1 MKLYYKFSIYNRLF
15 ANDKNKLEQIIAKLG
30 HKITIIEQGTNQYLC
45 IDIVTEMSNDDI
57 LALGLLI
64 GSVINR

>member
-1 MKLYYKFSIYNRLF
+1 MKLYYKFSIYNWLF
-15 ANDKNKLEQIIAKLG
+15 AHDKAKLEEIMAELG
-30 HKITIIEQGTNQYLC
+30 HKITIIEQGTNQHMH